1 MVRMTIGCC
10 ASTLDDAL
18 YPITVARVTA
28 RKPPKTASQAET
40 KAMTPDAETRG
51 RLTINDI
58 ARLAAVS
65 KKTVS
70 RVINKSAFV
79 KEETREKIESIIR
92 QSGYV
97 PDLQARGLAFRRSFL
112 VGMIYDNPNPQYVVN
127 MQQGILD
134 VLGGTGF
141 ELVIRPVDRNEPT
154 FLADMRTF
162 VERQKLFGVIL
173 PPSVSEDE
181 RLARLLEEIDCPYV
195 RIASVMLDKPA
206 RMVLTHDHVGGA
218 AAARRLAE
226 LGHRRIAHISGP
238 ALFRSSHERRRGF
251 MEGLAEAG
259 LELAPELSKEGTYT
273 YESGVA
279 RGSELLSMTQ
289 RPTAIFT
296 GNDEM
301 ATGVY
306 RAAREMGLRIPEDLS
321 VVGYDDAPIAGR
333 LWPPLTSVRVPIREM
348 GRTAADKLFAERE
361 GRDKSR
367 LAEFRPMLVE
377 RQSTAP
383 VTATVRALGRPV

>member
-1 MVRMTIGCC
+1 LTDRKIN
-10 ASTLDDAL
+10 
-18 YPITVARVTA
+18 TA
-28 RKPPKTASQAET
+28 KAEADPT
-40 KAMTPDAETRG
+40 TGDAETRG

-70 RVINKSAFV
+70 RVINKSSFV
-79 KEETREKIESIIR
+79 REETREKIEAIIR
-92 QSGYV
+92 EHGYV

-134 VLGGTGF
+134 ALAGTGF
-141 ELVIRPVDRNEPT
+141 ELVIRPVDRNEPA

-181 RLARLLEEIDCPYV
+181 RLARLLEEVDCPYV
-195 RIASVMLDKPA
+195 RIASVLLDKPA
-206 RMVLTHDHVGGA
+206 RMVVTHDHEGGA

-238 ALFRSSHERRRGF
+238 ALFRSAHERRRGF
-251 MEGLAEAG
+251 IEGLADAG
-259 LELAPELSKEGTYT
+259 LELLPELSKEGAYT
-273 YESGVA
+273 YESGFA
-279 RGSELLSMTQ
+279 RGNELLSMAR
-289 RPTAIFT
+289 RPSAIFT

-306 RAAREMGLRIPEDLS
+306 GAAREMGLRIPEDLS
-321 VVGYDDAPIAGR
+321 LVGYDDAPIAAR

-348 GRTAADKLFAERE
+348 GRTAAEKLFAERE
-361 GRDKSR
+361 GRAKTR
-367 LAEFRPMLVE
+367 VAEFQPTLVE

-383 VTATVRALGRPV
+383 VAAQARAVKPQA